1 MSIELTLLSSDIHI
15 VPPQGL
21 TGWLGWVL
29 LLGLLIV
36 LMWRF
41 RRYNKRFNNQRWGIF
56 ALLLVL
62 VPLTSLLMVIRLPAD
77 ETLLSLEL
85 PLEST
90 GPALVVF
97 AALPVFL
104 GAGLLGPTSAAVL
117 GVASGLIL
125 GLLDTHNPF
134 TMLEMGF
141 LGVLLGA
148 ALNQRYWSSVFRAL
162 HHPIVSAL
170 LFALIY
176 PPIFIFNSLLASTG
190 SLAIRLDY
198 ALTNLPYFWLAIGIE
213 LIVAGVFA
221 EVVAAALPIMWGN
234 PGTLQ
239 VSPYELTLQRRVLV
253 SMLPLAI
260 LLLLALIIGDWVIVG
275 NAAREMLK
283 NQMANAARMS
293 ADSVPYFTGS
303 GQNLIMQLSQNSVWH
318 QGTLEEQADLI
329 QQSLRSVPF
338 FRQLYLLDSLGN
350 PVMGYPTKEISEPAP
365 TQEEIMGIELALNGV
380 PIQNYTI
387 SPAQGGTTAQV
398 SFIAAIFDVQSQ
410 IKGILVGRTDL
421 GSNPFTLPILTS
433 LNSATGEEGQGMLL
447 DGNRRILYNSQGTGV
462 MEIYNGP
469 SFDEPMFYIEKAPDG
484 RNYLVYYQP
493 ARGNTWS
500 VIISVPA
507 QQAQE
512 LALSIATPLLVMLML
527 LFLAAGILISFTLNR
542 VTLSIKYLAR
552 EADRISSGYL
562 DNPLVIGGED
572 EVGQLGRALE
582 QMRTSLKTRLDE
594 LNQLLQV
601 SQGAAASLEM
611 DQAVGPVLKAA
622 LSTGACTAR
631 VVLSSTVIAEGEENS
646 SNKRHFGSGPCTTL
660 YDNVDDQILTLSR
673 QQDRIMLTNLGRI
686 RLLTFSPGVKH
697 PEAIL
702 ALAMRHE
709 NTFYGTMWLAFDT
722 PHQFTNEEVRFLTT
736 LAGLAAMAAANT
748 QLFLNAE
755 IGRQRLASILD
766 STPDPVLVT
775 DQKNRLLLANPAA
788 WQLLNIGAEV
798 GEGQPVSQVIQR
810 PELVRLLST
819 IVEDKLSAEVPFP
832 DGKVYL
838 AMASSVYAEG
848 QRAGRICVLRD
859 ITYFKE
865 VDTLKS
871 EFVATVSHDLRSPLM
886 MMRGY
891 ITMLEMVGEL
901 NDQQT
906 GYMRKIMKGVEDMT
920 RLVNNL
926 LDLGRIEAGV
936 DLNLEMIV
944 VSELL
949 GRVIGSMQLQAAQKH
964 LQLTTELSPDTVPL
978 VEADP
983 RLLQQALTNL
993 LDNAIKYTESG
1004 EAVTLRAY
1012 ARENNIVFEVKDKGI
1027 GIAPVDQSRLFE
1039 KFFRGAQREAM
1050 KNQGTGLGLAIVKSI
1065 AERHNGRV
1073 WFESQLGKG
1082 STFSLEIPLRQP
1094 RKEKQS

>member
-1 MSIELTLLSSDIHI
+1 MSIEFTLLSNKIYI
-15 VPPQGL
+15 TPPQGL
-21 TGWLGWVL
+21 TGWLGWFL
-29 LLGLLIV
+29 LLGLLIA
-36 LMWRF
+36 LIWRF
-41 RRYNKRFNNQRWGIF
+41 RRYNKRFNNLRWGIF
-56 ALLLVL
+56 GMLLVL
-62 VPLTSLLMVIRLPAD
+62 VPLTSLLMVVRLPAGEALPPSRLPID
-77 ETLLSLEL
+77 SL
-85 PLEST
+85 

-104 GAGLLGPTSAAVL
+104 GAGLLGPTSAAIL
-117 GVASGLIL
+117 GALSGLIL
-125 GLLDTHNPF
+125 GLWDTHNPF
-134 TMLEMGF
+134 TLLELGFMGT
-141 LGVLLGA
+141 LLGA
-148 ALNQRYWSSVFRAL
+148 ALNQRYWSNTFRAL
-162 HHPIVSAL
+162 HHPVVSAL

-176 PPIFIFNSLLASTG
+176 PPVFILNTLLVSTG
-190 SLAIRLDY
+190 GLAIRLDY
-198 ALTNLPYFWLAIGIE
+198 AITNLTYSWLAVAVE
-213 LIVAGVFA
+213 LVVAGIFA
-221 EVVAAALPIMWGN
+221 EVVAAALPHLWGN

-239 VSPYELTLQRRVLV
+239 ASPYELKLQRRVLV
-253 SMLPLAI
+253 SMLPLAVV
-260 LLLLALIIGDWVIVG
+260 LLLALIVGDWVIVG
-275 NAAREMLK
+275 NAARVMLK
-283 NQMANAARMS
+283 DQMANAARMS

-303 GQNLIMQLSQNSVWH
+303 GQNLIMQLSQNPIWYS
-318 QGTLEEQADLI
+318 GTVEEQSDLI

-350 PVMGYPTKEISEPAP
+350 AVTGYPTKEFSEPAP
-365 TQEEIMGIELALNGV
+365 SQEEIVGIELALNGV

-387 SPAQGGTTAQV
+387 GPAQGGTTAQV
-398 SFIAAIFDVQSQ
+398 SFIAAIFDEQSQ
-410 IKGILVGRTDL
+410 IQGILVGRTDL
-421 GSNPFTLPILTS
+421 ASNPFTLPIIAS
-433 LNSATGEEGQGMLL
+433 LNSATGQDGEGMLL
-447 DGNRRILYNSQGTGV
+447 DGNRRILYNSQGTGI
-462 MEIYNGP
+462 MEIYGGS
-469 SFDEPMFYIEKAPDG
+469 SFDEPMFYTENAPDG
-484 RNYLVYYQP
+484 GRRLVYYQP

-500 VIISVPA
+500 VVISVPV

-512 LALSIATPLLVMLML
+512 LAISIATPLLVMLML
-527 LFLAAGILISFTLNR
+527 LFLAAGILINLALNK
-542 VTLSIKYLAR
+542 VTLSVKYLAR
-552 EADRISSGYL
+552 EADRISSGQL
-562 DNPLVIGGED
+562 DNPLAIVGED
-572 EVGQLGRALE
+572 EVGQLGRAFE
-582 QMRTSLKTRLDE
+582 QMRISLKARLDE

-601 SQGAAASLEM
+601 SQGAASSLDM
-611 DQAVGPVLKAA
+611 DQAVGPVLTAA
-622 LSTGACTAR
+622 LSTGACLAR
-631 VVLSSTVIAEGEENS
+631 VVLSSSAISGANGNS
-646 SNKRHFGSGPCTTL
+646 SSRRHFGSGPCSTL
-660 YDNVDDQILTLSR
+660 YENVDDQILTLSQ
-673 QQDRIMLTNLGRI
+673 QQDRVMLTNLGRI

-722 PHQFTNEEVRFLTT
+722 PHIFTNDEIRFLTT

-775 DQKNRLLLANPAA
+775 DQQNRLLLANPAA

-798 GEGQPVSQVIQR
+798 GEGQMVSQAIKR
-810 PELVRLLST
+810 PELVRLLSNV
-819 IVEDKLSAEVPFP
+819 VEDRLSAEVPFQ

-838 AMASSVYAEG
+838 AIASSVYADG
-848 QRAGRICVLRD
+848 QRAGRICVMRD
-859 ITYFKE
+859 ITHFKE

-901 NDQQT
+901 NEQQT

-926 LDLGRIEAGV
+926 LDLGRIEAGLE
-936 DLNLEMIV
+936 LNLEMIV
-944 VSELL
+944 ISELI
-949 GRVIGSMQLQAAQKH
+949 GKVIGSMQLQAAQKH

-983 RLLQQALTNL
+983 GLLQQALANL

-1004 EAVTLRAY
+1004 EIVTVRAY

-1050 KNQGTGLGLAIVKSI
+1050 KYQGTGLGLAIVKSI
-1065 AERHNGRV
+1065 AERHHGRV
-1073 WFESQLGKG
+1073 WVESQLGKG

-1094 RKEKQS
+1094 RKEKKQ